1 MFFVAEIE
9 DCYRERAL
17 KLNEI
22 VIAYGSGKISKH
34 DKGNYKF
41 NLTSPDDI
49 SSYWSESPYHMDLG
63 ICYTL
68 KLNDT
73 KNGFYFFFLDTNLTY
88 TFVLHDYNFYVNTP
102 NPLTF
107 PRILQIVRL
116 QKISCTPS
124 KIFFQEK
131 NLAEKKGKYKWFYTQ
146 LTEHKLLNRENRNC
160 ETSSDY
166 NWQAC
171 IFSNFS
177 KTVGCKL
184 PWDKISDSAIK
195 ACDTVEKILQ
205 LKKLMEFSIEAEQN
219 ELVYE
224 TSCPIPCSFKEYRK
238 VGDSLTGD
246 NIIFESK
253 DERFER

>member
-17 KLNEI
+17 KLNEV
-22 VIAYGSGKISKH
+22 VIAFGSGKISKH

-41 NLTSPDDI
+41 NLTSPDAI

-116 QKISCTPS
+116 QKISCNH
-124 KIFFQEK
+124 FR
-131 NLAEKKGKYKWFYTQ
+131 NLSLGKKFSRKKGK
-146 LTEHKLLNRENRNC
+146 
-160 ETSSDY
+160 
-166 NWQAC
+166 
-171 IFSNFS
+171 I
-177 KTVGCKL
+177 
-184 PWDKISDSAIK
+184 
-195 ACDTVEKILQ
+195 
-205 LKKLMEFSIEAEQN
+205 
-219 ELVYE
+219 
-224 TSCPIPCSFKEYRK
+224 
-238 VGDSLTGD
+238 
-246 NIIFESK
+246 
-253 DERFER
+253 